1 MTIHIIIDGYNLIR
15 QSGYLT
21 ELESRSIEAGRDALV
36 ALLAAYRRVKRHN
49 ITVVFDGS
57 GAPCG
62 FPSRDRVQGVG
73 IVFSRCGELADA
85 VIKRMAAMEKEKAI
99 VVSSDMDII
108 RHSAAFGCATLSS
121 PVFEQKLLMAAS
133 ANSEDPDSDSDGGW
147 IPTTRKKGP
156 SRRLS
161 KRMRQNLIKTGKL

>member
-1 MTIHIIIDGYNLIR
+1 MSIHIIIDGYNLIR
-15 QSGYLT
+15 QSGFLGS
-21 ELESRSIEAGRDALV
+21 LESQNIQAGRDALV
-36 ALLAAYRRVKRHN
+36 QMLTAYKRVKRHN

-57 GAPCG
+57 SASCDC
-62 FPSRDRVQGVG
+62 PSRDRIQGIS

-85 VIKRMAAMEKEKAI
+85 VIKRMAAKEKEKAI
-99 VVSSDMDII
+99 VVSSDQDII

-121 PVFEQKLLMAAS
+121 PVFEHKLSMACQL
-133 ANSEDPDSDSDGGW
+133 NSGEQDSDSSEGW

-161 KRMRQNLIKTGKL
+161 RRKRMNLLKTDKL